1 MYNPFHDI
9 VKADE
14 LSPAQ
19 AHNLFVP
26 EASPIWSRVQSPVN
40 HLIVGPRGAGKT
52 IALRQL
58 DHNARRAD
66 YGEQTHIGI
75 YIQIS
80 RISTIFQT
88 LFDHASQAEGDA
100 ATVLFQ
106 RVFSDHVWVEI
117 VREIGAFLSTY
128 SEENLLD
135 LDPVILKRLTGLEVH
150 SLDVLED
157 TCMEIQADIESRV
170 QEWSISDKYDWKPL
184 VDLSGSLR
192 RCVDTLRRLIPTLKQ
207 DQPCL
212 YLLFDESSPI
222 PVECQQV
229 LNGLLHRG
237 GHYCVKLAVRPYE
250 WDLLETTSRRR
261 IELDTDI
268 WPLYIEYADEL
279 ENGYVQQMSIVVN
292 RVLSMNVEECEFDD
306 RINTPDIER
315 IFPRDSKVR
324 YSGFRSVCAASSGN
338 PQNLLQICSN
348 IFSTRAQVNRN
359 GSVCFPAANQ
369 DAAIRAWSKEYE
381 DRNPD
386 SAARSFCRALLRETR
401 KLPLERKTIGFE
413 YVDSDPDLFTTEYVP
428 ENYGRKIQHAFSAGF
443 LRRSSTVSSS
453 IFEVPAKFHLSRGL
467 LPRENL
473 SLELPIEPP
482 TMIDSAFIQRTAR
495 DSHPIV
501 SSAGT
506 SRRGALKAFLST
518 AFSPLLRQQRVDIKR
533 HLRNVGI
540 ECNDLDDS
548 PGDQF
553 LFTSVHKEIRR
564 SDIAI
569 LDATILRPYTMLEVG
584 LCAGAAKPKGVICI
598 VNEDGRRDAIAQ
610 LEEFIKSIHVLTFSF
625 DSGHLEQLAA
635 SIFNRAEE
643 LVVGPS
649 EFIKVS
655 LTNVSLRPRRRMN
668 TVYVSLSDDGIG
680 KRALQAIRGKLE
692 KIKWTVVTDED
703 LDTYAANA
711 MQIAIQGAHMCRI
724 GIIDTSGENN
734 PNLLQCYKLGLFAG
748 KRAPWRVLN
757 VEREGLSHPK
767 TFSSVPGMRYFKWN
781 TIDSLA
787 DQVVEFIAG
796 R

>member
-1 MYNPFHDI
+1 MHNPFHNI

-19 AHNLFVP
+19 AHSLFVP

-58 DHNARRAD
+58 DHNARRID
-66 YGEQTHIGI
+66 YRQQTHVGI

-88 LFDHASQAEGDA
+88 LFDHAQQAEGDA

-106 RVFSDHVWVEI
+106 RVFSDHVWLEL
-117 VREIGAFLSTY
+117 VREIGAFLGAY
-128 SEENLLD
+128 SEEMSID
-135 LDPVILKRLTGLEVH
+135 LDPAILKRLSGLEVY
-150 SLDVLED
+150 SIDALED
-157 TCMEIQADIESRV
+157 KCMEIQADIESKV
-170 QEWSISDKYDWKPL
+170 QEWSISERYDWKPL

-192 RCVDTLRRLIPTLKQ
+192 RCVDTLRKLIPTLTQ
-207 DQPCL
+207 EQPCL

-222 PVECQQV
+222 PVECQKV

-279 ENGYVQQMSIVVN
+279 EDGYVQTMRIIVN
-292 RVLSMNVEECEFDD
+292 RVLSTNVEECEFDSHT
-306 RINTPDIER
+306 NTPDIER
-315 IFPRDSKVR
+315 IFPVDPKIR

-348 IFSTRAQVNRN
+348 IFSTGAQEKKN
-359 GSVCFPAANQ
+359 GSLCFPAANQ
-369 DAAIRAWSKEYE
+369 NAAIRAWSKEYE

-401 KLPLERKTIGFE
+401 KLPLERKTIGFQ
-413 YVDSDPDLFTTEYVP
+413 YVDSNPDLFTTEYVP
-428 ENYGRKIQHAFSAGF
+428 EIYGRKIQHAFSAGF
-443 LRRSSTVSSS
+443 LRRSSSGSSS
-453 IFEVPAKFHLSRGL
+453 IFEVPARFHLSRGL

-473 SLELPIEPP
+473 SLELPIEPF
-482 TMIDSAFIQRTAR
+482 TVIDGEFIQSRAR
-495 DSHPIV
+495 DSHPV
-501 SSAGT
+501 LASAGA

-518 AFSPLLRQQRVDIKR
+518 AFSPLLQQQRVDIKR
-533 HLRNVGI
+533 HLLNVGI
-540 ECNDLDDS
+540 ECTDLDDS
-548 PGDQF
+548 AGDQF
-553 LFTSVHKEIRR
+553 LFTSVHKEIRK

-569 LDATILRPYTMLEVG
+569 LDATMLRPYTMLEVG
-584 LCAGAAKPKGVICI
+584 LCAGEAKPKGVICV
-598 VNEDGRRDAIAQ
+598 VNEDGTHDAIAQ
-610 LEEFIKSIHVLTFSF
+610 LEEFIKSIHILTFSF
-625 DSGHLEQLAA
+625 DSGRLEQLAA

-643 LVVGPS
+643 LMVGPS
-649 EFIKVS
+649 EFTKVS

-668 TVYVSLSDDGIG
+668 TVYVSLPDSSIRE
-680 KRALQAIRGKLE
+680 RALEAVRGKLE
-692 KIKWTVVTDED
+692 EVRWTVVTDED
-703 LDTYAANA
+703 LDTYGANA
-711 MQIAIQGAHMCRI
+711 MQIAIHGAYMCRI
-724 GIIDTSGENN
+724 GIIDTSGERI
-734 PNLLQCYKLGLFAG
+734 PNLLQSYKLGLFAG

-767 TFSSVPGMRYFKWN
+767 TFSSVPGMKYYKWN
-781 TIDSLA
+781 TVDSLA
-787 DQVVEFIAG
+787 NRVVKFIV
-796 R
+796 RP

>member
-1 MYNPFHDI
+1 MHNPFHEI

-26 EASPIWSRVQSPVN
+26 EASPIWSRVQSPIN

-58 DHNARRAD
+58 DHNSRRID
-66 YGEQTHIGI
+66 YSKQTHVGI

-88 LFDHASQAEGDA
+88 LFDHARQTEGDS

-106 RVFSDHVWVEI
+106 RVFSDHVWLEI
-117 VREIGAFLSTY
+117 VRELSEFLKGY
-128 SEENLLD
+128 SEDILLD
-135 LDPVILKRLTGLEVH
+135 IDPATLKRLTGFEVP
-150 SLDVLED
+150 SIEVLEEK
-157 TCMEIQADIESRV
+157 CIEIQAEIEV
-170 QEWSISDKYDWKPL
+170 KAQEWSISERYKWKPI

-192 RCVDTLRRLIPTLKQ
+192 RCVDALRKLIPTLKQ

-222 PVECQQV
+222 PTECQRV

-279 ENGYVQQMSIVVN
+279 EDSYVEKMSVVVN
-292 RVLSMNVEECEFDD
+292 RVLSTSMEECEFDL
-306 RINTPDIER
+306 RTNTPDIER
-315 IFPRDSKVR
+315 IFPREQKIR

-348 IFSTRAQVNRN
+348 IFSTRAEEKKN
-359 GSVCFPAANQ
+359 GSVSFPAANQ

-386 SAARSFCRALLRETR
+386 GAARSFCRALLRETR
-401 KLPLERKTIGFE
+401 KLSVEGKTIGFR
-413 YVDSDPDLFTTEYVP
+413 YVDSSPDLFTSEYVP
-428 ENYGRKIQHAFSAGF
+428 EIYGRKIQHAFSAGF
-443 LRRSSTVSSS
+443 LRRSSTGSSS

-467 LPRENL
+467 LPRENQ
-473 SLELPIEPP
+473 SLELPIEPF
-482 TMIDSAFIQRTAR
+482 TIIDGDFIQKTAR
-495 DSHPIV
+495 DSHPV
-501 SSAGT
+501 SRSVSAN
-506 SRRGALKAFLST
+506 RRGPLKAFLST
-518 AFSPLLRQQRVDIKR
+518 AFSLLLQQQRVDIKR

-540 ECNDLDDS
+540 ECTDLEDTS
-548 PGDQF
+548 GGQF
-553 LFTSVHKEIRR
+553 LFTSVHKEIRK

-584 LCAGAAKPKGVICI
+584 LCAGAAKPKGVICV
-598 VNEDGRRDAIAQ
+598 VNEDGTRDAITQ
-610 LEEFIKSIHVLTFSF
+610 LEEFIKSIHILTFSF
-625 DSGHLEQLAA
+625 DKDRLEQLAA

-643 LVVGPS
+643 LLVGPS
-649 EFIKVS
+649 EFTKVS

-668 TVYVSLSDDGIG
+668 TVYVSLPDDSIG
-680 KRALQAIRGKLE
+680 VRALKSIRNGLE
-692 KIKWTVVTDED
+692 KIGWTVVTDED
-703 LDTYAANA
+703 LNTYGANA
-711 MQIAIQGAHMCRI
+711 MQVAIHGAYMCRI
-724 GIIDTSGENN
+724 GIVDTSGESM

-757 VEREGLSHPK
+757 VEREGSSHPN
-767 TFSSVPGMRYFKWN
+767 TFSSVPGMKYFKWN
-781 TIDSLA
+781 TVDSLA
-787 DQVVEFIAG
+787 DRVVKFI